1 MRFWSRQAIGL
12 CLGLGE
18 GRLVK
23 NSNDVLEAMPESLRR
38 FYDASIERILQGIR
52 TYWPVDFDR
61 EFFERV
67 TDLVP
72 LFEQDRAAM
81 SEAILLP
88 TQEYLDRGGKRLRP
102 LLVTL
107 VLESYGADPVA
118 LDLLLGAI
126 ECMEDSSIIMD
137 DYIDGSEL
145 RRGGPCAH
153 KLHGFAGA
161 NVGACTGF
169 AISEYVFFNN
179 ELNLDES
186 LVLRLLDAL
195 AWETI
200 QMAFG
205 QIEELYWTESNVNR
219 VTVDQYLQET
229 VSRCAFLTF
238 RGPLRYAG
246 LIAGAP
252 AEDIP
257 ILERIGENLLVGY
270 HLRGDKLDMSPDLA
284 GWGKI
289 AGEDITTGRRTL
301 LINHLLETADEA
313 DRAELVSII
322 DSRTADDAKKRKVY
336 DMVIKY
342 GGFAFSRG
350 LAEEHNEMTK
360 QDVDRLQISDRY
372 KQLLHEF
379 SDFCTV
385 RRKA

>member
-1 MRFWSRQAIGL
+1 MRNPN
-12 CLGLGE
+12 E
-18 GRLVK
+18 
-23 NSNDVLEAMPESLRR
+23 VLEAMPESLRR
-38 FYDASIERILQGIR
+38 FYDANIERILRGIR
-52 TYWPVDFDR
+52 TYWPVQFDR
-61 EFFERV
+61 DFFERV
-67 TDLVP
+67 SGNVA
-72 LFEQDRAAM
+72 LFDQDSAAM

-88 TQEYLDRGGKRLRP
+88 TQQYLDRGGKRLRP
-102 LLVTL
+102 LLVAL
-107 VLESYGADPVA
+107 VLEAYAADPGA
-118 LDLLLGAI
+118 YDLLLGAI
-126 ECMEDSSIIMD
+126 ECMEDSSIMMD

-153 KLHGFAGA
+153 RLHGFAGA

-169 AISEYVFFNN
+169 TIAEYVFFNN
-179 ELNLDES
+179 ELNLDQS
-186 LVLRLLDAL
+186 LVLRLLNAL

-229 VSRCAFLTF
+229 LSRCAFLSF

-252 AEDIP
+252 SEDIP
-257 ILERIGENLLVGY
+257 VLERIGENLLVGY
-270 HLRGDKLDMSPDLA
+270 HLRGDWLDMAPDSDA
-284 GWGKI
+284 WGKV

-301 LINHLLETADEA
+301 LINYLLQTASEA

-322 DSRTADDAKKRKVY
+322 DSRTADGARKRQVY
-336 DMVIKY
+336 DMVVKY
-342 GGFAFSRG
+342 NGFAYSRG
-350 LAEEHNEMTK
+350 LVEKYNELTK
-360 QDVDRLQISDRY
+360 QEVDRLQISDAY

-379 SDFCTV
+379 SDFATL

>member
-1 MRFWSRQAIGL
+1 MRNPN
-12 CLGLGE
+12 E
-18 GRLVK
+18 
-23 NSNDVLEAMPESLRR
+23 VLEAMPESLRR
-38 FYDASIERILQGIR
+38 FSDANLERILQGIR
-52 TYWPVDFDR
+52 SYWPAHFDR
-61 EFFERV
+61 DFFERV

-72 LFEQDRAAM
+72 LFDQDSEAL

-88 TQEYLDRGGKRLRP
+88 TQQYLDRGGKRLRP

-107 VLESYGADPVA
+107 VLESYGADPGA
-118 LDLLLGAI
+118 YGPLLGAI
-126 ECMEDSSIIMD
+126 ECMEDSSIMMD

-161 NVGACTGF
+161 NVGACAGF
-169 AISEYVFFNN
+169 AIAEHVFFNN

-257 ILERIGENLLVGY
+257 VLERIGETMLVGY
-270 HLRGDKLDMSPDLA
+270 HLHGDKLDMAPDSA
-284 GWGKI
+284 AWGKV

-301 LINHLLETADEA
+301 LINYLLEKAGEA

-322 DSRTADDAKKRKVY
+322 ESRTADDAKKRKVY
-336 DMVIKY
+336 DMVVKY
-342 GGFAFSRG
+342 GGIAFSRE
-350 LAEEHNEMTK
+350 LAEEYNELTK
-360 QDVDRLQISDRY
+360 QDIDRLQISDAY
-372 KQLLHEF
+372 KQLLHQF